1 MGKIFFRLILFI
13 IFSIS
18 RTTSAQDNIGDL
30 FKSGP
35 ADATKLANAYMN
47 PLFKGL
53 GVGLNSGWTNT
64 AQTKKPLRFE
74 LRLTTTA
81 AFVPTSDKTYDVNTM
96 GLENIRAVDKYKSMG
111 PTAFGP
117 NVDGPMMEI
126 YNSSLPDPNPSTFK
140 LPPGLG
146 INFVPSPQLQLTL
159 GLLKHT
165 DISLRWVP
173 EVKIEDGSLNLFG
186 IGAKFEL
193 LPILMGKTAKV
204 MPLDLA
210 LALGYTSLNYN
221 LPLKLKNQSSS
232 DQVVDMRLDGMS
244 IEAIA
249 SKKLA
254 IFTAFASIGYHS
266 ASSNLKALGTY
277 EFDVPKNPSNKDG
290 KQIYVDPVNQKQTD
304 VDGLKASLGFQLNL
318 AFFRVFA
325 SYTQSNYSYVN
336 TGIGFAIGK

>member
-1 MGKIFFRLILFI
+1 MRKIFFRLKLL
-13 IFSIS
+13 IFFSVPFTAFS
-18 RTTSAQDNIGDL
+18 QDNIGDL

-35 ADATKLANAYMN
+35 ADATKLANAYMD

-64 AQTKKPLRFE
+64 AKTKKPFRFDLRF
-74 LRLTTTA
+74 TVTA
-81 AFVPTSDKTYDVNTM
+81 AFVPASDKAYDVNTL
-96 GLENIRAVDKYKSMG
+96 GLENIRAVDKYKSVG

-126 YNSSLPDPNPSTFK
+126 YNSSLPDPNPATFK
-140 LPPGLG
+140 LPSGLG

-165 DISLRWVP
+165 DLSLRWIPKV
-173 EVKIEDGSLNLFG
+173 EIEDGKLNLFG
-186 IGAKFEL
+186 IGAKIEL
-193 LPILMGKTAKV
+193 LPFLMGKSARV
-204 MPLDLA
+204 MPVDLA
-210 LALGYTSLNYN
+210 LAVGYTSLYYN
-221 LPLKLKNQSSS
+221 FPLKLNNQSTSG
-232 DQVVDMRLDGMS
+232 QVVDVKLHGIS
-244 IEAIA
+244 AEVIA

-266 ASSNLKALGTY
+266 STSDLKALGSY

-290 KQIYVDPVNQKQTD
+290 KQIYVDPVSLKQTD
-304 VDGLKASLGFQLNL
+304 VDGLKAALGFQFNL
-318 AFFRVFA
+318 AFFSIFA

-336 TGIGFAIGK
+336 TGIGFALGK

>member
-64 AQTKKPLRFE
+64 AHTKKPLHFE

-81 AFVPTSDKTYDVNTM
+81 AFVPTSDKTYDVNKM